1 VKRQAYV
8 CATSDRDPTTC
19 LNTQREHFGARR
31 QRGEGS
37 SPSDRQ
43 TIHSL
48 HSADNLTCPALN
60 FSNRMS
66 SRPIRASQTSMTE
79 ANFAPSYK
87 RKPGSDVSTNIE
99 RHSEQCAT
107 VPNYNDYSKIV
118 PTNVEG
124 HLENCAKLRSQNDNS
139 KIIGNDV
146 EQHLTNCAI
155 LRSDNDKIKIVFT
168 KLTNIVTRK
177 IHTQFTF
184 KMKDFAS
191 NKCFFNFINKQKA
204 SADAPKPTKND
215 TIQLE
220 TNVIDIEKATIHFK
234 HLSNISKLQNLICI
248 MNHARCM

>member
-19 LNTQREHFGARR
+19 LTTQAKHLGARR
-31 QRGEGS
+31 QRGGGS

-79 ANFAPSYK
+79 ANFVTSYK
-87 RKPGSDVSTNIE
+87 RKPGINVSTNIE
-99 RHSEQCAT
+99 KHFEQCAT
-107 VPNYNDYSKIV
+107 VSSYNDYAKIV

-139 KIIGNDV
+139 KIIGNNI
-146 EQHLTNCAI
+146 ERHLTNRATM
-155 LRSDNDKIKIVFT
+155 RSDNDKIKIYKT
-168 KLTNIVTRK
+168 YEHRNT
-177 IHTQFTF
+177 
-184 KMKDFAS
+184 
-191 NKCFFNFINKQKA
+191 
-204 SADAPKPTKND
+204 
-215 TIQLE
+215 
-220 TNVIDIEKATIHFK
+220 
-234 HLSNISKLQNLICI
+234 
-248 MNHARCM
+248 